1 MNRNEHCCFVINS
14 ILPYRYDINQIV
26 ALPAGFTYRNRWAQ
40 QWVDP
45 SLSDDI
51 AKLQGKSVLI
61 ILRDFDEDIL
71 IPVRWGKLYLTQRIG
86 TIFYFE
92 YELGDFVRYDADATK
107 RTEQTEQIEAF
118 NRTFRSYHPESSS
131 APKAGIKP
139 SVFLSRIGSELEG
152 ATFDDFDNWG
162 NVVDAIGRVKTYEAV
177 EFLKI
182 VSTASLDKN
191 PAKIHERQYE
201 LRPNTVYEMRLFQFI
216 PNPGATELEPHD
228 IELNASRG
236 QIMVLQERQRAVGKY
251 DMLRF
256 VFRVEDLKH
265 GESSFIEVLH
275 KPHPRSSDFAL
286 PSLYLPVTIKR
297 GWRSA
302 NIIRFLVTATA
313 LLFTFSPDFFGLIKI
328 DAEWVR
334 SLAIVLFVLTI
345 MGWRRVWEA
354 FWR

>member
-1 MNRNEHCCFVINS
+1 MNKNQHCCFIINS

-26 ALPAGFTYRNRWAQ
+26 ALPSGFTYRNRWAER
-40 QWVDP
+40 WVDP
-45 SLSDDI
+45 SLFDDI
-51 AKLQGKSVLI
+51 ANLENKPVLL
-61 ILRDFDEDIL
+61 ILRDFDQDRL
-71 IPVRWGKLYLTQRIG
+71 IPLRWGRLYLAQRIG

-92 YELGDFVRYDADATK
+92 YELEDFVRYGADATK
-107 RTEQTEQIEAF
+107 RTHQVEGF
-118 NRTFRSYHPESSS
+118 NRAFHSYHPENSS
-131 APKAGIKP
+131 APREGIEP
-139 SVFLSRIGSELEG
+139 SVFLSGIGSELER

-162 NVVDAIGRVKTYEAV
+162 NVVNAVGTVKAYEAV

-182 VSTASLDKN
+182 VGTTSLDKN
-191 PAKIHERQYE
+191 PAKIHERHYE
-201 LRPNTVYEMRLFQFI
+201 LQPNAVYEMRLFQFI
-216 PNPGATELEPHD
+216 PNPGEGELEPHD
-228 IELNASRG
+228 IELNTSSK

-256 VFRVEDLKH
+256 VFRVEDLRH

-275 KPHPRSSDFAL
+275 KPHPKSSGFAL
-286 PSLYLPVTIKR
+286 PSLYLPVVIKR

-313 LLFTFSPDFFGLIKI
+313 LVFTFSPDFFGLIKI